1 MLSFKDAAM
10 KLVLGERKSFMPLT
24 YSLITI
30 MAYFGPNS
38 HLLGNIKL
46 EMWHYEKPIADIQ
59 AYVSKVSLL
68 MIADWLSFFL
78 NGILLWHYCKINVFK
93 IMKKLQE
100 EFWLVFA
107 MVEALLLMEVSCNF
121 TVLHTI
127 ITIATHTCVIF

>member
-1 MLSFKDAAM
+1 MLSFKDATM
-10 KLVLGERKSFMPLT
+10 SLVLEERKSFMPLT
-24 YSLITI
+24 YSLIAI

-78 NGILLWHYCKINVFK
+78 NGLLLWHYCKINVFK

-107 MVEALLLMEVSCNF
+107 MVEALLLMEVSSNF
-121 TVLHTI
+121 TLLHTI
-127 ITIATHTCVIF
+127 ISIATHTLI